1 MKSLFVILLL
11 VISHAAL
18 HAQNTARLQAI
29 DTTYSELVY
38 VDETIDGQTVTGL
51 GGSRH
56 KFSVVEGLE
65 QKNDLQTIKLSFNA
79 CEYTLSFQD
88 KKAISL
94 HLEGNLVATISDTV
108 TIINKK
114 AYTFKKTKELEF
126 SYSHQGQEIMH
137 GKILHGKINRKNI
150 YGQYL
155 DFKKFQHEN
164 QEMLVVLASFYTTRV
179 INKMVKRNKSFFY
192 NLLE

>member
-1 MKSLFVILLL
+1 MKYLFVILLL
-11 VISHAAL
+11 VISHAPVY
-18 HAQNTARLQAI
+18 AQNTARLQAL

-38 VDETIDGQTVTGL
+38 DSETIGGQAITGL

-56 KFSVVEGLE
+56 KFRVVERVE
-65 QKNDLQTIKLSFNA
+65 QNKDLQTIKLTFNA
-79 CEYTLSFQD
+79 CEYTLTFQN

-94 HLEGNLVATISDTV
+94 HLERNLVATISDTI
-108 TIINKK
+108 TIINNK

-126 SYSHQGQEIMH
+126 SYLHQGQEIMH
-137 GKILHGKINRKNI
+137 GKILHAKINRKNI

-164 QEMLVVLASFYTTRV
+164 QEMLVVLASFYSTR
-179 INKMVKRNKSFFY
+179 IIDKMVKRNKSFFY
-192 NLLE
+192 YLLG